1 MSSQIKTIKVWG
13 KGGPNPPKVAIL
25 LGELGLPHE
34 LIVVPLSK
42 AKEPEYLAIN
52 PNGRIPAIY
61 DPNTDLTLWE
71 SGAII
76 E

>member
-1 MSSQIKTIKVWG
+1 MSSTLKPIKLWGRAGLNPSKV
-13 KGGPNPPKVAIL
+13 KIILEELSLPYEAIS
-25 LGELGLPHE
+25 
-34 LIVVPLSK
+34 VPLATVK
-42 AKEPEYLAIN
+42 NPEYVAIN
-52 PNGRIPAIY
+52 PNGRLPAIY